1 MIYFFI
7 YRFALFT
14 INFFRT
20 VASPV
25 KVAEE
30 KEVVDGVEVGTTTP
44 AKSPVKAKDTTES
57 TETSEAPTNGS
68 PEKRDVAKEDTASE
82 TPNGDSTGK

>member
-1 MIYFFI
+1 MIC
-7 YRFALFT
+7 RFALFT

-68 PEKRDVAKEDTASE
+68 PEKRDVAKEATASE